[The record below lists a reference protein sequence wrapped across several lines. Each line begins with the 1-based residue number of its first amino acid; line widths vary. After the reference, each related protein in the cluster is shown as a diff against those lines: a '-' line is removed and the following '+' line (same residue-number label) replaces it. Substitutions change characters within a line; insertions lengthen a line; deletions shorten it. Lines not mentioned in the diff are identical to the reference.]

1 MAITINRD
9 KRNMIAAYFLLVY
22 GCIIIPAF
30 LVSFKHDAYGVNVF
44 AIILM
49 AAVFSLIV
57 SMLFY
62 NLKMTLR
69 FPFRLF
75 VYWLIITG
83 INAFIWF
90 AICEGTFYLKD

>member
-1 MAITINRD
+1 MAITIDRD

-22 GCIIIPAF
+22 GCLLIPVF
-30 LVSFKHDAYGVNVF
+30 LVSFKHDAYGMNLF
-44 AIILM
+44 ALILLS
-49 AAVFSLIV
+49 AVFSLII

-83 INAFIWF
+83 INVFIWLV
-90 AICEGTFYLKD
+90 ICEGTFMLKE

>member
-9 KRNMIAAYFLLVY
+9 KRNMIAAYFLLIY
-22 GCIIIPAF
+22 GCILIPAF
-30 LVSFKHDAYGVNVF
+30 LVSFKHDAFGINIF
-44 AIILM
+44 AVVLM
-49 AAVFSLIV
+49 AAIFSLVV

-75 VYWLIITG
+75 VYWLIVTG
-83 INAFIWF
+83 INIFIWL
-90 AICEGTFYLKD
+90 AICDGTFYLKE

>member
-9 KRNMIAAYFLLVY
+9 KRNMIAAYFLLIY
-22 GCIIIPAF
+22 GCILIPAC
-30 LVSFKHDAYGVNVF
+30 LVSFRHDAFAVNVF
-44 AIILM
+44 AVILM
-49 AAVFSLIV
+49 SAVFSLII

-83 INAFIWF
+83 INVFIWL
-90 AICEGTFYLKD
+90 AICEGTFYLKE